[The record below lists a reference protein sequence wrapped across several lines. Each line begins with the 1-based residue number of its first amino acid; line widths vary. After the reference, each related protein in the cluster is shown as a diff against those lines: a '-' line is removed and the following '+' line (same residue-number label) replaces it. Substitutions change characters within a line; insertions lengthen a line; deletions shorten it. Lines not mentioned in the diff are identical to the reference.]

1 MFLATAYF
9 NLTMFPQPKPRSC
22 FPEAHANALAQS
34 PEGRQCRNGAATP
47 SSPPAGQADV
57 GGWGPLIL
65 GPF

>member
-9 NLTMFPQPKPRSC
+9 NLTMLPQPKPWSC

-34 PEGRQCRNGAATP
+34 PEGRQCHNEAVTP

-57 GGWGPLIL
+57 GGRGPLIL